1 MAPYKVLVVDDSAF
15 MRKIFSDLIEKDPA
29 FQVVD
34 TAVNGREAVEKA
46 VGLKPDIVTMD
57 VEMPEMNGLEALKL
71 IMAKQPMPVI
81 MLSGINEEGMKETIK
96 ALESGAF
103 DFIRKPSLTYSQDIG
118 QVGDALLVQ
127 LKAAMAAKER
137 RAAFEAEEGKRRL
150 QKETLR
156 PYTPPGGAV
165 VESKKAASGPLK
177 RPLPPPAVKQETPL
191 EKTGRR
197 MKEPKKAKPEA
208 PPPVIVA
215 ETAAAREYNAASSP
229 LEERREKRNEKRHE
243 QRNEKRS
250 GVRHAFNDIVAIG
263 CSTGGPR
270 ALKEVLEHITA
281 DLPAPVVIVQHMPP
295 NFTRSLAQRLNSF
308 SPLEVME
315 AEDGM
320 KLQAGSAYIAPGGK
334 HLRIV
339 RDADGSLI
347 TSLSD
352 DKPLNGHKPSVDVLF
367 ESLLPLDSLER
378 HVVLM
383 TGMGSDGAKMMK
395 RLYDAGVKSTFA
407 ESEETCVVYGMP
419 RSAVELDCVS
429 HVLPLQDIA
438 AGVVRAVGHGK

>member
-15 MRKIFSDLIEKDPA
+15 MRKIFSDLIEKDPS

-46 VGLKPDIVTMD
+46 LGLKPDIVTMD

-71 IMAKQPMPVI
+71 IMAKHPMPVI
-81 MLSGINEEGMKETIK
+81 MLSGINEEGMKETIM

-103 DFIRKPSLTYSQDIG
+103 DFIRKPSLTYSQHID
-118 QVGDALLVQ
+118 QVRDALLEQ
-127 LKAAMAAKER
+127 LKAAMAARER
-137 RAAFEAEEGKRRL
+137 RAAFQAEEKKRKR
-150 QKETLR
+150 QAGSDR
-156 PYTPPGGAV
+156 PFVSPATAIPEP
-165 VESKKAASGPLK
+165 KKNKYEPIK
-177 RPLPPPAVKQETPL
+177 RPELFSPKPEVPLEKPERRMKAKKTNPSLPPAVTVE
-191 EKTGRR
+191 
-197 MKEPKKAKPEA
+197 
-208 PPPVIVA
+208 
-215 ETAAAREYNAASSP
+215 ETAAAREYAAAQARTDETDKQP
-229 LEERREKRNEKRHE
+229 EKRL
-243 QRNEKRS
+243 
-250 GVRHAFNDIVAIG
+250 AFDDLVAIG

-270 ALKEVLEHITA
+270 ALKAVLEKLPA

-320 KLQAGSAYIAPGGK
+320 KLRAGCAYVAPGGK
-334 HLRIV
+334 HMRV
-339 RDADGSLI
+339 VKEADGGLAL
-347 TSLSD
+347 SLSED
-352 DKPLNGHKPSVDVLF
+352 QPVNGHRPSVDTLF
-367 ESLLPLDSLER
+367 ESLLPLASLRR
-378 HVVLM
+378 HAVLM

-395 RLYDAGVKSTFA
+395 RLYDSGVKSTFA

-429 HVLPLQDIA
+429 HLLPLHQIA
-438 AGVVRAVGHGK
+438 AGVVRAVSNGK